1 MVWFWLV
8 VIAIIILIVSSVI
21 ANRYYKKATREVA
34 LIRTGAG
41 GQKIA
46 LEGGFLALP
55 IRHKV
60 SEINMKTTKLQI
72 ERLGPKSV
80 ITLDR
85 LRVDLAAEFYV
96 RVDPSK
102 DGVTLAAQALGGKL
116 FRSAELAEMLEG
128 KLVNALLTVSAKY
141 TMDSLQDNRGEF
153 SSEITEILS
162 PELQKNGLLL
172 ETVAI
177 TRLDQT
183 PFHALDENNVFN
195 ALGMRRLADVIS
207 TNKKERA
214 SIEADAEISVRQT
227 QLEATKQR
235 LVIEQE
241 EEEASLAKHKA
252 VESSRA
258 RNQAEIVEE
267 QASAEKRQDEAR
279 IGRELETSK
288 IEVAKAVELE
298 KLRLDKDFTV
308 ETTKFDNSVALSKK
322 QISELNS
329 KIEVRKAQAHEVLA
343 EEEIKSGKEKEI
355 ARRLKDVAVIK
366 AEEDALVDDIRVASE
381 TGTVVSVAE
390 AEAQALKL
398 TSNAKKEELKSRAE
412 GEAALYEAQ
421 NSQSDKI
428 IKFNLGKQKLSIL
441 PDVVEKMLKPTEKIE
456 GIRINQISGFSGNR
470 KENKEEGG
478 SNSSVNKMVDGVLDL
493 ALQLPAVKKIGEE
506 IGLNIAD
513 GIDGIS
519 SALEHNEDE
528 KENEPEA
535 NKTKGE

>member
-8 VIAIIILIVSSVI
+8 VIAIIILIVSSVV

-102 DGVTLAAQALGGKL
+102 DGVTLAAQALGSKL

-267 QASAEKRQDEAR
+267 QANAEKRQDEAR

-298 KLRLDKDFTV
+298 KLRLNKDLTV

-398 TSNAKKEELKSRAE
+398 KSNAKKEELKSRAE

-470 KENKEEGG
+470 KNDIEEGG

-528 KENEPEA
+528 KENESEA